1 MTRFT
6 EGRRNASAFMTQEYI
21 IKNTIYGPLT
31 TGRQFL
37 QKKKKKKEAFT
48 LKVVLMDNLGEL

>member
-37 QKKKKKKEAFT
+37 QKKKREAFT